1 MPNAR
6 KTDPQTSHEAAE
18 SVKKVS
24 TTQLAVYQLL
34 KKHMTDQEL
43 HTAYVSMVAAGIAPM
58 ASESGIRSRRAEL
71 VELDLVEPK
80 GFARTWS
87 GRRCIVWGQ
96 I

>member
-1 MPNAR
+1 MPRAR
-6 KTDPQTSHEAAE
+6 KTDPVTSHEAAD
-18 SVKKVS
+18 SVEKVS
-24 TTQLAVYQLL
+24 TTQLAVYKLL

-43 HTAYVSMVAAGIAPM
+43 HTAYVSMVTIGKAPM

-71 VELDLVEPK
+71 VQLNLVEPK